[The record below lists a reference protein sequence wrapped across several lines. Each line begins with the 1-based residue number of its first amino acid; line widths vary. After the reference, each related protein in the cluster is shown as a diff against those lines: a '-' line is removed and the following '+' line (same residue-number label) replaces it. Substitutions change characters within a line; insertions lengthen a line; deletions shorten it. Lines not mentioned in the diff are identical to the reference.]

1 MHVRTTVNRKIE
13 GEGEI
18 AMTSPTDTWQHRRV
32 TIMGLGLFGGGVGLA
47 RYLAQ
52 QGANVTVTDL
62 QTAEKLSAS
71 LNALASLPIRFVLG
85 EHRQQDF
92 TDTDAV
98 FVNPAVP
105 LTSPYLDLARQHQI
119 PLDSEI
125 NLFVRQ
131 CRGRVIGI
139 TGSVG
144 KSTTTSLLGSILQLH
159 DARTQVGGNIGGS
172 LLPSLDAITPNTPVV
187 LELSSFQLEHLA
199 WQSYSPPVALV
210 LNLTPNHLDRHGTM
224 AAYQQAKEGILTHQ
238 TPADTAILN
247 WDDAI
252 VRDMASRTSGR
263 QLFYSTE
270 VAFDEGVY
278 CQDDRVIYASEGQR
292 TVLCHATDVTLRGK
306 HNLGNA
312 AAAAAAAAILGVPPA
327 TIAQGLK
334 RFQGL
339 PHRLE
344 RVTLKKGVCYYNDS
358 KATTPASTLRALE
371 AFEHPVVL
379 LAGGYDK
386 GTPFD
391 ELAHAAYH
399 KTKATIVYGATAAKL
414 VQAFE
419 RAAHQTLSEST
430 QAGRAQVIQ
439 CADLKAAL
447 AQAVALTAPGD
458 VVLLSPACAS
468 YDQFPHYEAR
478 GDFFRTWVQELPDA

>member
-1 MHVRTTVNRKIE
+1 
-13 GEGEI
+13 
-18 AMTSPTDTWQHRRV
+18 MTSPTGTWQHRHV
-32 TIMGLGLFGGGVGLA
+32 TIMGLGSFGGGVGLA
-47 RYLAQ
+47 RYLAL
-52 QGANVTVTDL
+52 QGAHVTVTDL
-62 QTAEKLSAS
+62 QTEDKLSDS

-85 EHRQQDF
+85 EHREPDF
-92 TDTDAV
+92 TDTDVV

-105 LTSPYLDLARQHQI
+105 LTSRYLDLARQCQI

-125 NLFVRQ
+125 NLFVRE

-159 DARTQVGGNIGGS
+159 DARTLVGGNIGGS
-172 LLPSLDAITPNTPVV
+172 LLPHLDAITPDTPVV

-199 WQSYSPPVALV
+199 WQTYSPPIAMV

-224 AAYQQAKEGILTHQ
+224 DAYQEAKAGILAYQ
-238 TPADTAILN
+238 TPADIAILN
-247 WDDAI
+247 WDDPR
-252 VRDMASRTSGR
+252 VRQMASRTPGR

-270 VAFDEGVY
+270 TTLHEGVY
-278 CQDDRVIYASEGQR
+278 CQNAEVIYASEGQR
-292 TVLCHATDVTLRGK
+292 RVLCHATDVALQGK

-312 AAAAAAAAILGVPPA
+312 AAAAAAAAVLGVPPT
-327 TIAQGLK
+327 TIAQGLR

-344 RVTLKKGVCYYNDS
+344 WVAAKQGVHYYNDS

-371 AFEHPVVL
+371 AFEHPVIL

-386 GTPFD
+386 GAPFD
-391 ELAHAAYH
+391 ELALAAYH
-399 KTKATIVYGATAAKL
+399 KTKATIVYGATATKL
-414 VQAFE
+414 AQAFE
-419 RAAHQTLSEST
+419 CASQQALSALPLAEP
-430 QAGRAQVIQ
+430 AQIIQ
-439 CADLKAAL
+439 CTDLEAAL

-478 GDFFRTWVQELPDA
+478 GDFFRAWTQNLPDANNR

>member
-1 MHVRTTVNRKIE
+1 
-13 GEGEI
+13 
-18 AMTSPTDTWQHRRV
+18 
-32 TIMGLGLFGGGVGLA
+32 MGLGSFGGGVGLA
-47 RYLAQ
+47 RYLAL
-52 QGANVTVTDL
+52 QGAHVTVTDL
-62 QTAEKLSAS
+62 QPAEKLSDS
-71 LNALASLPIRFVLG
+71 LNALESLPIRFVLG
-85 EHRQQDF
+85 EHHEPDF
-92 TDTDAV
+92 VDADVV

-105 LTSPYLDLARQHQI
+105 LTSPYLDLARRHQV

-125 NLFVRQ
+125 NLFVRE

-159 DARTQVGGNIGGS
+159 DARTLVGGNIGGS
-172 LLPSLDAITPNTPVV
+172 LLPHLDDITPDTPVV

-199 WQSYSPPVALV
+199 WQAYSPPVAMV

-224 AAYQQAKEGILTHQ
+224 AAYQHAKEGILVHQ
-238 TPADTAILN
+238 TPADTAVLN

-252 VRDMASRTSGR
+252 VRQMASRTPGR
-263 QLFYSTE
+263 QLFYSME
-270 VAFDEGVY
+270 AALDEGVY
-278 CQDDRVIYASEGQR
+278 GCDDTIIYASEGQR
-292 TVLCHATDVTLRGK
+292 TVLCHATDVSLPGK

-312 AAAAAAAAILGVPPA
+312 AAAAAAAAVLGVPPT

-344 RVTLKKGVCYYNDS
+344 QVAVKQGVYYYNDS
-358 KATTPASTLRALE
+358 KATTPASTLCALE

-391 ELAHAAYH
+391 ALAHEAYNH
-399 KTKATIVYGATAAKL
+399 TKAAIVYGATASKL

-419 RAAHQTLSEST
+419 LASHQDRLGLTKT
-430 QAGRAQVIQ
+430 RRAQVIQ
-439 CADLKAAL
+439 CADLEAAL
-447 AQAVALTAPGD
+447 VQAAALTAPGD

-478 GDFFRTWVQELPDA
+478 GDFFRTWAQGLPD